1 MTAVQWLPRSLER
14 PSSTDPLK
22 KNAKQKLTGNGRS
35 SLPFSPAYRTTQFL
49 GWYVETQS
57 PNLQNPRSYGSYGS
71 EEEMR
76 EANREAF
83 PLFSSCLYTSAG
95 SWMQLAVT
103 EAVISVSSSSCLDHV
118 GHVYLR
124 LWRWL
129 NIVPCEYDDPHK
141 VPCGQIWQWTIVI
154 RIPIFWD
161 FTCSC
166 V

>member
-1 MTAVQWLPRSLER
+1 
-14 PSSTDPLK
+14 
-22 KNAKQKLTGNGRS
+22 
-35 SLPFSPAYRTTQFL
+35 
-49 GWYVETQS
+49 
-57 PNLQNPRSYGSYGS
+57 
-71 EEEMR
+71 MR

-103 EAVISVSSSSCLDHV
+103 EAVISESSSSCLDHV

-129 NIVPCEYDDPHK
+129 NMLFPANLMIHTKYPVVKYGN
-141 VPCGQIWQWTIVI
+141 GQSSLESHF
-154 RIPIFWD
+154 FWD
-161 FTCSC
+161 FTFSC